1 MSNKVV
7 VKQGEAKT
15 ITFAVKGAQG
25 TGVNLTGAALFLG
38 VKKDKA
44 NADYTFSKAD
54 QDFDKSQAASGIVSV
69 NLTVADTSQP
79 EATYVA
85 ELRFSWDGPV
95 IKKSDDLFLQVK
107 RAVTA

>member
-1 MSNKVV
+1 MSNKLA

-15 ITFAVKGAQG
+15 ITFTVKGAQG
-25 TGVNLTGAALFLG
+25 IGVNLTGAALFLG

-44 NADYTFSKAD
+44 STDYTFSKAD

-69 NLTVADTSQP
+69 NLSAADTNQP
-79 EATYVA
+79 EATYIA

-95 IKKSDDLFLQVK
+95 IKKSDDFFLQIK